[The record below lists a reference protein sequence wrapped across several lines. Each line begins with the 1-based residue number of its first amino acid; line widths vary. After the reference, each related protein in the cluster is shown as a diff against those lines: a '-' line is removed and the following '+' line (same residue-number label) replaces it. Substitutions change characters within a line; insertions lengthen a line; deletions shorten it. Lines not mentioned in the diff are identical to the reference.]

1 MTRRILGALL
11 IAPLLGLTAILLV
24 VRHTLEERGPRLDV
38 PAAISIGDGE
48 SLPAIAA
55 RMQQRGVLVRP
66 EAFLALARWRQ
77 VDRQVRSGVYEF
89 EGGATAGEVLE
100 ALVSGPQRFE
110 LVSIPEGWTAE
121 RIALRLEAAGLGSAE
136 HYQELAANPDFA
148 ASLGVSAGGLEGY
161 LFPDTYSFGDDPT
174 PEEVLGRMTARFF
187 EVFDE
192 SLHAAAEAKGLTPH
206 EAITLASIVE
216 TEAAIASERP
226 LISAVFH
233 NRLKR
238 GMPLQ
243 ADPTVLYGVPGRTKP
258 IRRSDLKRAT
268 PYNTY
273 VIRGLPPGPI
283 ANPGLASLEA
293 AVYPTKGTKALYFV
307 ARNDRSH
314 EFNQSLSA
322 HTRAVRKYQR

>member
-1 MTRRILGALL
+1 MIRRILGTLL
-11 IAPLLGLTAILLV
+11 IALLLALTGGALV
-24 VRHTLEERGPRLDV
+24 ARHTLEQRGPKLASPEAV
-38 PAAISIGDGE
+38 SIGDGAM
-48 SLPAIAA
+48 LPEIAS
-55 RMQQRGVLVRP
+55 QLEHRGILVQP
-66 EAFLALARWRQ
+66 EIFLALARWRR
-77 VDRQVRSGVYEF
+77 VDRHVRSGVYEF
-89 EGGATAGEVLE
+89 EGGATAGEVLQ

-110 LVSIPEGWTAE
+110 LISIPEGWSAN
-121 RIALRLEAAGLGSAE
+121 RIAERLEAAGLGPTE
-136 HYQELAANPDFA
+136 RYLELASDPEFA
-148 ASLGVSAGGLEGY
+148 ASLGVSANGLEGY
-161 LFPDTYSFGDDPT
+161 LFPDTYSFGENPT
-174 PEEVLGRMTARFF
+174 PQEVLGRMTARFF

-192 SLHAAAEAKGLTPH
+192 SLREAAAARGLTPH

-216 TEAAIASERP
+216 AEAAIASERP

-233 NRLKR
+233 NRLTR

-243 ADPTVLYGVPGRTKP
+243 ADPTVLYGTGRPKP

-283 ANPGLASLEA
+283 SNPGLASLEA
-293 AVYPTKGTKALYFV
+293 AVHPTPGAKALYFV

-314 EFNQSLSA
+314 EFNETLAA

>member
-1 MTRRILGALL
+1 MARRVLGVLL
-11 IAPLLGLTAILLV
+11 IACLLLLTGVLFVVRGALEARGPLLDGPVAI
-24 VRHTLEERGPRLDV
+24 R
-38 PAAISIGDGE
+38 IGDGE
-48 SLPAIAA
+48 SLPMIAKKLGET
-55 RMQQRGVLVRP
+55 RVLVHP
-66 EAFLALARWRQ
+66 QAFLALARWRR

-89 EGGATAGEVLE
+89 AGGETAGEVLE
-100 ALVSGPQRFE
+100 ALVSGPQRVE
-110 LVSIPEGWTAE
+110 LVSIPEGWAVD
-121 RIALRLEAAGLGSAE
+121 RIALRLEAAGLGDADRFV
-136 HYQELAANPDFA
+136 ELADDPAFA
-148 ASLGVSAGGLEGY
+148 ASLGVPADRLEGY
-161 LFPDTYSFGDDPT
+161 LFPDTYSFGDEPA

-192 SLHAAAEAKGLTPH
+192 ELQTAAEARGLTVH
-206 EAITLASIVE
+206 EAVTLASIVE

-233 NRLKR
+233 NRLAR

-243 ADPTVLYGVPGRTKP
+243 ADPTVLYGTGRPKP
-258 IRRSDLKRAT
+258 IRRSDLERAT

-283 ANPGLASLEA
+283 ANPGRASLEA
-293 AVYPTKGTKALYFV
+293 AVRPTPGAKALYFV

-314 EFNQSLSA
+314 EFNETLRE

>member
-1 MTRRILGALL
+1 MIRRVLGVLL
-11 IAPLLGLTAILLV
+11 ITGLLGLTAGLV
-24 VRHTLEERGPRLDV
+24 YVRNLLEERGPRLEEPV
-38 PAAISIGDGE
+38 AVRIGDGD
-48 SLPAIAA
+48 SLPKIA
-55 RMQQRGVLVRP
+55 QRLDEKRVLVHP
-66 EAFLALARWRQ
+66 EAFLALARWRR

-89 EGGATAGEVLE
+89 EGHATAGEVLE

-110 LVSIPEGWTAE
+110 LVSIPEGWTAD
-121 RIALRLEAAGLGSAE
+121 RIAERLEASGLGAAE
-136 HYQELAANPDFA
+136 RYRELAVDPDFA
-148 ASLGVSAGGLEGY
+148 ASLGVPADRLEGY
-161 LFPDTYSFGDDPT
+161 LFPDTYSFGDEPT
-174 PEEVLGRMTARFF
+174 PEYVLGRMTARFF

-192 SLHAAAEAKGLTPH
+192 ELRAAAEARGLTVH
-206 EAITLASIVE
+206 EATTLASIVE
-216 TEAAIASERP
+216 SEAAIASERP

-233 NRLKR
+233 NRLTR

-243 ADPTVLYGVPGRTKP
+243 ADPTVLYGTGREKP

-283 ANPGLASLEA
+283 ASPGRASLEA
-293 AVYPTKGTKALYFV
+293 AVHPTPGAKALYFV

-314 EFNQSLSA
+314 EFNETLAA